1 MTRVRTT
8 LGAFLFSEDDVEK
21 KIGVLSGGERARVAL
36 ARLLIKPG
44 NLLLMDEPTNHLDL
58 ASAEALAESLESYDG
73 TLIFVSHNRSF
84 VRRLAT
90 RIWSVAD
97 GTVETYPG
105 TLDEYM
111 DTCRKRQELEENGA
125 NGAVKAKAA
134 PVKSA
139 PVKSQ
144 PEPIKASAAPS
155 PANKAVA
162 VSSAVAPPKA
172 AAKPAQEQSKT
183 SKNRAQ
189 KLERESRE
197 LEAKIAELETA
208 QKQRSD
214 LLADPTVYADKQQS
228 SKLLQEFREVQP
240 ELERLMARWEE
251 VQLELDGAGSAD
263 AADTN

>member
-1 MTRVRTT
+1 
-8 LGAFLFSEDDVEK
+8 
-21 KIGVLSGGERARVAL
+21 
-36 ARLLIKPG
+36 
-44 NLLLMDEPTNHLDL
+44 MDEPTNHLDL

-73 TLIFVSHNRSF
+73 TLIFVSHNRAF

-111 DTCRKRQELEENGA
+111 DTCRKRQELEDAAGSNGS
-125 NGAVKAKAA
+125 KAKPAPQ
-134 PVKSA
+134 PVKNQ

-144 PEPIKASAAPS
+144 PEPSRASTAAAPS
-155 PANKAVA
+155 KNANAGNA
-162 VSSAVAPPKA
+162 AAPPRA
-172 AAKPAQEQSKT
+172 AAKPVQEQAQAKK

-189 KLERESRE
+189 KLERESRD

-214 LLADPTVYADKQQS
+214 LLADPGVYADKQQS

-251 VQLELDGAGSAD
+251 VQLELDGAGSTDTAD
-263 AADTN
+263 AN